1 AAEARRVKSCRVME
15 TPAARSLHGSR
26 SQTKLNSPYSPN
38 TPSGYSSEPQ
48 SRRGR
53 GVVATNARKHET
65 LFDQI
70 SCFRGSDV
78 GLARRMKRLRPPLQ
92 SRWHLPYGV
101 RGTSCR
107 LGPDCIQY
115 GRYRPIHPV
124 SCALEGRTMRV

>member
-70 SCFRGSDV
+70 SCFRGRDV
-78 GLARRMKRLRPPLQ
+78 GLARRMKRLRPPRQ
-92 SRWHLPYGV
+92 SRWALALALRSGTGASIQRLRGYDRPRCGSPRQVPYGV
-101 RGTSCR
+101 RG
-107 LGPDCIQY
+107 
-115 GRYRPIHPV
+115 
-124 SCALEGRTMRV
+124 